1 MALIPCP
8 ECDQPVS
15 DMAWAC
21 PNCGFPVAAGIRH
34 TVEQLT
40 EYDTA
45 KSARQQHAAAKL
57 KDWSER
63 YQSQGQVDPFK
74 AQGATFLDRHWK
86 PILFVFVAIILI
98 LQLTW
103 VLSLY
108 R

>member
-1 MALIPCP
+1 
-8 ECDQPVS
+8 
-15 DMAWAC
+15 
-21 PNCGFPVAAGIRH
+21 
-34 TVEQLT
+34 VEQLT
-40 EYDTA
+40 EDDTA

-57 KDWSER
+57 RDWSER
-63 YQSQGQVDPFK
+63 YQPQGQVDPFK